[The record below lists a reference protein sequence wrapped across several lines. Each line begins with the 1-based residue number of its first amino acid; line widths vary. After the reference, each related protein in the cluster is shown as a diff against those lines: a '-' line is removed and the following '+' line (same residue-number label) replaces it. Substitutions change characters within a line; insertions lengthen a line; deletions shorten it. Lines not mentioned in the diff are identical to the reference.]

1 MNEYVKKA
9 NLLAAAVEV
18 EYLGRP
24 RQMVSVNK
32 IGQLPSI
39 DLENYV
45 PRDYYEKVVSE
56 MAKRNVEAADIVRCS
71 ECKHWVGNIS
81 EDDGIYED
89 ECKWIT
95 EEAPNADDFCSYG
108 ERRGGQR

>member
-1 MNEYVKKA
+1 MSRYIDADAFLKEYCEPYPHVYMAMSKA
-9 NLLAAAVEV
+9 VADA
-18 EYLGRP
+18 
-24 RQMVSVNK
+24 
-32 IGQLPSI
+32 PSI
-39 DLENYV
+39 
-45 PRDYYEKVVSE
+45 
-56 MAKRNVEAADIVRCS
+56 DIVRCS

-108 ERRGGQR
+108 ERSD

>member
-1 MNEYVKKA
+1 MTLFWILLGLLGLTAALICYSAYV
-9 NLLAAAVEV
+9 
-18 EYLGRP
+18 
-24 RQMVSVNK
+24 VS
-32 IGQLPSI
+32 SR
-39 DLENYV
+39 ENYV

-56 MAKRNVEAADIVRCS
+56 MAKRNVDAADIVRCS

-108 ERRGGQR
+108 ERSDNE